1 MIRTLS
7 NLGQKLSEF
16 FGEATPIDHSLIK
29 ETVCS
34 PKFFQKNHFQTLLP
48 YRLYSEEHHL
58 YENKSSF
65 GFILEVFPVL
75 GATPFTQEELSTLI
89 KEIGEEKASIQCLL
103 WADPRIDP
111 VLSKW
116 KAPRLKQGGVFQK
129 IADKKVK
136 FFEELS
142 AQSSQREISPP
153 RNYRFFFSYSTA
165 KPAEKDIPLLLEKL
179 SQKKQKALATFGR
192 ISLAQEMLPL
202 DLIGAISGLVNFSR
216 DTRLKMRPKWD
227 THNYL
232 SKQVC
237 LPGAIEDQESHLIF
251 HQDGKASHFK
261 TYEVLED
268 PSHWTFAHNF
278 NLIGDFKTFS
288 QHIFSPFYIHYGIYF
303 PNQTRSETHLKSKE
317 KMLDHHLK
325 FPAIR
330 KMFPNMPRELEETLF
345 VSKRL
350 LEGDQ
355 FVQTRMTLGLWDD
368 KTQILNTESSLFSL
382 YRKWG
387 YKLQPND
394 FLHLDELLRSLP
406 MTWGESSN
414 MKEVVMTRSMK
425 TTITSETGAFIPLV
439 AEWKGNSLQGMPL
452 LGRRGQLAMWDPFET
467 EGNLNTVVIG
477 PSGQGKSVFMQDVI
491 MNQLGQ
497 GGRVFVLD
505 LGRSFEKLCYL
516 LDGQYLFF
524 NSDSNLNLNP
534 FNFVNPQGSQDS
546 INTALDMVASIVGTM
561 AMPDRRIDK
570 EKADILSKAVR
581 DAYDFRGVEATIDD
595 VIDLVKQTTFASELM
610 KGASEAL
617 IEGLRKFSTTGTYKN
632 YFYGENK
639 INFKSDFVVIETEE
653 LKNMKDLQ
661 AVILQIFALTISEE
675 VFMGNR
681 AKRSLICID
690 EAWDLLKSPQMEGFI
705 ESMARRLRKYNGA
718 LMVGT
723 QGLKD
728 FKQSPGAAAVFQNSN
743 WLVMVGRDD
752 DAINTLKKE
761 SIIQI
766 SDQVEMMLRGLHMV
780 KGKYGEALIY
790 NKGTGFYAHNQL
802 KLDPFSALLYST
814 KAEEFQA
821 VLKLKTEGNSI
832 EEAIEK
838 VIQIQESKS

>member
-1 MIRTLS
+1 
-7 NLGQKLSEF
+7 
-16 FGEATPIDHSLIK
+16 
-29 ETVCS
+29 
-34 PKFFQKNHFQTLLP
+34 
-48 YRLYSEEHHL
+48 
-58 YENKSSF
+58 
-65 GFILEVFPVL
+65 
-75 GATPFTQEELSTLI
+75 
-89 KEIGEEKASIQCLL
+89 QCLL

-111 VLSKW
+111 LLTKW

-129 IADKKVK
+129 IADKKVH
-136 FFEELS
+136 FFENLS
-142 AQSSQREISPP
+142 AESSQKQISPP
-153 RNYRFFFSYSTA
+153 RNYRFFFSYSA
-165 KPAEKDIPLLLEKL
+165 PKPPEKETLEFLEKL

-192 ISLAQEMLPL
+192 ISVARAMLPI
-202 DLIGAISGLVNFSR
+202 DLIGAVSGLVNFSR
-216 DTRLKMRPKWD
+216 DTHLNMRPKWD

-232 SKQVC
+232 SKQMC
-237 LPGAIEDQESHLIF
+237 LPGAIEDKESHLIF
-251 HQDGKASHFK
+251 HQEGKASQFK

-268 PSHWTFAHNF
+268 PSHWTFSHNF

-303 PNQTRSETHLKSKE
+303 PNQTRSEAHLKSKE

-330 KMFPNMPRELEETLF
+330 KMFPNMPKELDETLF

-355 FVQTRMTLGLWDD
+355 FVQTRMTLGIWDD
-368 KTQILNTESSLFSL
+368 EKHILNTESALFSL

-387 YKLQPND
+387 YKLQAND
-394 FLHLDELLRSLP
+394 FLHLDELLRTLP
-406 MTWGESSN
+406 MTWGESST
-414 MKEVVMTRSMK
+414 MKEAMMTRSMK
-425 TTITSETGAFIPLV
+425 TTMTSETGAFIPLV

-452 LGRRGQLAMWDPFET
+452 LGRRGQLALWDPFET

-516 LDGQYLFF
+516 LEGQYLFF
-524 NSDSNLNLNP
+524 NGDSNLNLNP

-570 EKADILSKAVR
+570 EKGDILSKAVR
-581 DAYDFRGVEATIDD
+581 DAYDSKGPKATIDD
-595 VIDLVKQTTFASELM
+595 VIDLVKQTTFTSELM

-617 IEGLRKFSTTGTYKN
+617 IEGLRKFSTSGTYSN

-639 INFKSDFVVIETEE
+639 IDFTSDFVVIETEE

-675 VFMGNR
+675 VFMGSR
-681 AKRSLICID
+681 EKRSLICID

-752 DAINTLKKE
+752 DAITTLKRE
-761 SIIQI
+761 SIIQMN
-766 SDQVEMMLRGLHMV
+766 DQIEMMLRGLHMV
-780 KGKYGEALIY
+780 KGQYGEALIY

-821 VLKLKTEGNSI
+821 VLNLKKQGYSI
-832 EEAIEK
+832 ETAIEK
-838 VIQIQESKS
+838 VLQMKEEK